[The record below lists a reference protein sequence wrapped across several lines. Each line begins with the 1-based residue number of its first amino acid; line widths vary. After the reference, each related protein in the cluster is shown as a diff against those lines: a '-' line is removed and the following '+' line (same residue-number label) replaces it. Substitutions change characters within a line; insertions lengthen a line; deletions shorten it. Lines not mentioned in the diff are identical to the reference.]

1 MLDAIAPG
9 GRDRR
14 LVSAILVLGT
24 IVLFFVAVNL
34 AASAIGFFGDVL
46 LAFFLA
52 WLLAFIIS
60 PVVTRIVDLIP
71 RLPRVLA
78 TVLVYTLIVALLVF
92 LILVIAQALS
102 NSITQFA
109 ASLPNIRADIGI
121 IVAPTQGWLDS
132 IGLGQVDLATQA
144 LAILD
149 NLDEFAAQLI
159 VPLQSIA
166 VASVGAI
173 GTMLIVFILS
183 IYMVIDRDQ
192 IMAFLFRL
200 VPPSYAEEARLLQTS
215 VARSFGG
222 FLRGQALM
230 GIVYFAIALATHL
243 GLGLE
248 LHGTLVGQRRGPH
261 GYPVLRSVP
270 GLGTTDPR
278 RARHQ
283 ARRAAAGGGDHGRRL
298 DGRDERAPAADH
310 AGRRRHPS
318 DRRARVGADR
328 VEDRRHPGCD
338 LRDPGRSR
346 RVVVL
351 LPLPSSDGRRPVR
364 GRPGGEA
371 AERARGATGH
381 GAARAEPGSGRRRPR
396 DMTDDTRRPRTS
408 LPTTPRRRATTP
420 RPRTTS
426 PRRARPRPPASR
438 SPT

>member
-24 IVLFFVAVNL
+24 VVLFFVAVNL

-78 TVLVYTLIVALLVF
+78 TVLVYTLIVVVLVF

-109 ASLPNIRADIGI
+109 ASLPNIRANIGS
-121 IVAPTQGWLDS
+121 IVAPMQGWLDS
-132 IGLGQVDLATQA
+132 IGLEQVDLATQA

-230 GIVYFAIALATHL
+230 GIVYFTIALATHL

-248 LHGTLVGQRRGPH
+248 FTALSSVSAGVLMAIPFFGPFLAWAP
-261 GYPVLRSVP
+261 PVLVALVTKP
-270 GLGTTDPR
+270 
-278 RARHQ
+278 
-283 ARRAAAGGGDHGRRL
+283 
-298 DGRDERAPAADH
+298 E
-310 AGRRRHPS
+310 
-318 DRRARVGADR
+318 
-328 VEDRRHPGCD
+328 
-338 LRDPGRSR
+338 
-346 RVVVL
+346 VL
-351 LPLPSSDGRRPVR
+351 LPTVVIMGAGWMVVMNALQPRIMQGAVGIHPIVVLGSVLIGSKIAGIPGAIFGIPVAAVVSSFFFHFLHRTAGDRTVAGRAAKRLSEREGRPVTVPR
-364 GRPGGEA
+364 EPAPGQA
-371 AERARGATGH
+371 ADVPET
-381 GAARAEPGSGRRRPR
+381 
-396 DMTDDTRRPRTS
+396 
-408 LPTTPRRRATTP
+408 
-420 RPRTTS
+420 
-426 PRRARPRPPASR
+426 
-438 SPT
+438 

>member
-1 MLDAIAPG
+1 MLDEIAPG

-34 AASAIGFFGDVL
+34 AASAIGFFGDTL

-78 TVLVYTLIVALLVF
+78 TVLVYTLIVILLVF

-102 NSITQFA
+102 NSIAQFA
-109 ASLPNIRADIGI
+109 ASLPNIRGNIGS
-121 IVAPTQGWLDS
+121 IVAPMQSWLDS
-132 IGLGQVDLATQA
+132 IGLEQVDLATQA

-230 GIVYFAIALATHL
+230 GIVYFTIALATHL

-248 LHGTLVGQRRGPH
+248 FTALSSVSAGVLMAIPFFGPFLAWAP
-261 GYPVLRSVP
+261 PVLVALVTKP
-270 GLGTTDPR
+270 
-278 RARHQ
+278 
-283 ARRAAAGGGDHGRRL
+283 
-298 DGRDERAPAADH
+298 E
-310 AGRRRHPS
+310 
-318 DRRARVGADR
+318 
-328 VEDRRHPGCD
+328 
-338 LRDPGRSR
+338 
-346 RVVVL
+346 VL
-351 LPLPSSDGRRPVR
+351 LPTVVIMGAGWMVVMNALQPRIMQGAVGIHPIVVLGSVLIGSRIAGIPGAIFGIPVAAVVSSFFFHFLHRTAGDRSVAGRAARRLSEREGRPVTVPR
-364 GRPGGEA
+364 EPAPGQA
-371 AERARGATGH
+371 ADVPET
-381 GAARAEPGSGRRRPR
+381 
-396 DMTDDTRRPRTS
+396 
-408 LPTTPRRRATTP
+408 
-420 RPRTTS
+420 
-426 PRRARPRPPASR
+426 
-438 SPT
+438 

>member
-9 GRDRR
+9 SRDRR
-14 LVSAILVLGT
+14 LISAILVLGT

-60 PVVTRIVDLIP
+60 PVVTRIVDVIP

-102 NSITQFA
+102 NSITQLI
-109 ASLPNIRADIGI
+109 ASLPNIRANIGS

-132 IGLGQVDLATQA
+132 IGLAQVDLATQA

-159 VPLQSIA
+159 IPLQSIA

-183 IYMVIDRDQ
+183 IYMVIDRDL

-230 GIVYFAIALATHL
+230 GIVYFTIALATHL
-243 GLGLE
+243 GLGIE
-248 LHGTLVGQRRGPH
+248 LTALSSVSAGVLMAIPFFGPFLAWAPPILVALVTKP
-261 GYPVLRSVP
+261 
-270 GLGTTDPR
+270 D
-278 RARHQ
+278 
-283 ARRAAAGGGDHGRRL
+283 
-298 DGRDERAPAADH
+298 
-310 AGRRRHPS
+310 
-318 DRRARVGADR
+318 
-328 VEDRRHPGCD
+328 
-338 LRDPGRSR
+338 
-346 RVVVL
+346 VL
-351 LPLPSSDGRRPVR
+351 LPAVVIMGAGWMVVMNALQPRIMQGAVGIHPIVVLGSVLIGSKIAGIPGAIFGIPVAAVVSSFFFHFLHRTAGDRTVAGRAAKRLSEREGRPVTVPR
-364 GRPGGEA
+364 EPTPGQA
-371 AERARGATGH
+371 VDVP
-381 GAARAEPGSGRRRPR
+381 EP
-396 DMTDDTRRPRTS
+396 
-408 LPTTPRRRATTP
+408 
-420 RPRTTS
+420 
-426 PRRARPRPPASR
+426 
-438 SPT
+438 